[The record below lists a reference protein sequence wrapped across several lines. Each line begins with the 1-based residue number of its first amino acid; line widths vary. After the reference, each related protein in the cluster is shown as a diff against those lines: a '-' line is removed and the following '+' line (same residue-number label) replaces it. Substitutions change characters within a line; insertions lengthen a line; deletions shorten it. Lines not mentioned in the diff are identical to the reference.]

1 MFDGIMIPTR
11 RQVFP
16 RKKDGSPNRA
26 ITLVRIDISDVKLD
40 KAC

>member
-1 MFDGIMIPTR
+1 MYDGIMIPTR

-16 RKKDGSPNRA
+16 RRKDGSPDRS
-26 ITLVRIDISDVKLD
+26 ITLVRIDIEDVILD